1 MIRIG
6 TRVLLLQRMI
16 LGALLPAF
24 ASAVLFLVL
33 IIELADLFPN
43 LFRYL
48 DHGVSFAVIAR
59 IALLYLP
66 KAVVFAVPIA
76 LLFAVAYG
84 LGSFY
89 AQGELSAMFGAGASL
104 RRLVQPLVALAALLS
119 GALFL
124 FEDEVAIHALRMK
137 NQLYRTA
144 LDIRIRLDDAN
155 LALASPDRRVITH
168 ADFYD
173 DDLVELTRV
182 LVLER
187 AADGTVTTRLDAERA
202 QWDGGQWVF
211 DGVRRFI
218 WDEAGGIRE
227 ERYDRYPD
235 PGLLQGPEVFRREQR
250 DVNEMRY
257 RHALAWVAAVRS
269 AGGEYRA
276 ALAKTY
282 GKISFAL
289 TPLLVTLIAAALG
302 GLLRRN
308 VALVSLLLALGLAVV
323 FFVLR
328 MLGETLARVGLVSP
342 EVGAFAGV
350 GLFLAVGVAL
360 LRAART

>member
-1 MIRIG
+1 M
-6 TRVLLLQRMI
+6 
-16 LGALLPAF
+16 
-24 ASAVLFLVL
+24 
-33 IIELADLFPN
+33 
-43 LFRYL
+43 
-48 DHGVSFAVIAR
+48 
-59 IALLYLP
+59 
-66 KAVVFAVPIA
+66 FAVPIA

-89 AQGELSAMFGAGASL
+89 AQGELLAMFGAGASL

-202 QWDGGQWVF
+202 QWDGAPRDGAQWDGGQWVF
-211 DGVRRFI
+211 EGVRRFI
-218 WDEAGGIRE
+218 WNEAGGIRE
-227 ERYDRYPD
+227 GTVRPLPRS
-235 PGLLQGPEVFRREQR
+235 R
-250 DVNEMRY
+250 
-257 RHALAWVAAVRS
+257 AAAG
-269 AGGEYRA
+269 AGG
-276 ALAKTY
+276 
-282 GKISFAL
+282 
-289 TPLLVTLIAAALG
+289 
-302 GLLRRN
+302 
-308 VALVSLLLALGLAVV
+308 VSA
-323 FFVLR
+323 
-328 MLGETLARVGLVSP
+328 
-342 EVGAFAGV
+342 
-350 GLFLAVGVAL
+350 
-360 LRAART
+360 RAARRERDAFPPRVGVGRGGARGGGRVPGRSGQDLR